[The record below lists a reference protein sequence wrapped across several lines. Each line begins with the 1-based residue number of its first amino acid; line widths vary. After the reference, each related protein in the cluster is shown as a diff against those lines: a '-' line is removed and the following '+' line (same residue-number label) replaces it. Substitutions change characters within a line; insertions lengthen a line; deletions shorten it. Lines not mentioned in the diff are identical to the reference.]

1 MSDPVRT
8 AADAATTRDY
18 KEPSPMSFLLSEE
31 QRMISEGVRAFV
43 EKELQPHEALVEKLD
58 AVPDDLF
65 DELKRKAIAAGY
77 YAINMPE
84 EHGGGGLGA
93 SQRAVAEIEF
103 GRTSR
108 ALAIICN
115 RPAPILKSCVGDQIE
130 TYLKPVISGERWECF
145 ALTEPGAGSDARAIT
160 TKAVEDGGDYVIN
173 GTKQFITMAM
183 RADFIIVFAVTGIEA
198 TPKGERKRITA
209 FLVDK
214 DTPGIEVTPLDVLSN
229 RGMKSCIISFT
240 DVRVPARNIL
250 GGEGNGFA
258 IAKSWIFSGRV
269 MLAANCVGLAERAM
283 AIAAGWANTRKAFG
297 QTIGQFQGT
306 AFKFADMAMEIHA
319 TRLMVLDGAAKMD
332 DGTITQREASQI
344 NLFGSEMAGR
354 VTDNALQ
361 VMGGMGITKEM
372 PLERF
377 WRDARVERIWEG
389 TSEIHRD
396 IISRDVLREHAA

>member
-1 MSDPVRT
+1 
-8 AADAATTRDY
+8 
-18 KEPSPMSFLLSEE
+18 MSFLLSEE

-58 AVPDDLF
+58 AVPDELF

-130 TYLKPVISGERWECF
+130 TYLKPVITGERWECF

-160 TKAVEDGGDYVIN
+160 TKAVADGGDYVIN

-183 RADFIIVFAVTGIEA
+183 RADFIIVFAVTGVEA

-283 AIAAGWANTRKAFG
+283 AIAAEWANTRKAFG
-297 QTIGQFQGT
+297 RTIGDFQGT

-332 DGTITQREASQI
+332 AGIITQREASQI

>member
-1 MSDPVRT
+1 MQGSKSPRAFAFD
-8 AADAATTRDY
+8 
-18 KEPSPMSFLLSEE
+18 KEISAMPLFMTDE
-31 QRMISEGVRAFV
+31 QTMIAEGVRAFV
-43 EKELQPHEALVEKLD
+43 EAELQPHETLVEKLD
-58 AVPDDLF
+58 SVPDELF
-65 DELKRKAIAAGY
+65 REIQQKAIAAGY
-77 YAINMPE
+77 YALNMPE
-84 EHGGGGLGA
+84 ELGGGGLNA
-93 SQRAVAEIEF
+93 SQRCVAEIEF

-108 ALAIICN
+108 ALAVICN

-130 TYLKPVISGERWECF
+130 TYLKPVITGERWECF
-145 ALTEPGAGSDARAIT
+145 ALTEPGTGSDARAIT
-160 TKAVEDGGDYVIN
+160 TRAVRDGDDFVIN

-183 RADFIIVFAVTGIEA
+183 RADFIILFAVTGVEK
-198 TPKGERKRITA
+198 TSKGESKRITA

-214 DTPGIEVTPLDVLSN
+214 NTPGIEVTPLDVVSN

-250 GGEGNGFA
+250 GGEGNGFG

-269 MLAANCVGLAERAM
+269 MLAANCIGLAERAM
-283 AIAAGWANTRKAFG
+283 KIAAQWANTRTAFG
-297 QTIGQFQGT
+297 QPIGRFQGT
-306 AFKFADMAMEIHA
+306 AFKLADMAMEIHA

-332 DGTITQREASQI
+332 AGTITQREASQV

-361 VMGGMGITKEM
+361 IMGGMGITKDM

-396 IISRDVLREHAA
+396 IISKDVLREFAA

>member
-1 MSDPVRT
+1 
-8 AADAATTRDY
+8 
-18 KEPSPMSFLLSEE
+18 MSFLLSEE

-58 AVPDDLF
+58 AVPDELF

-130 TYLKPVISGERWECF
+130 TYLKPVIAGERWECF

-160 TKAVEDGGDYVIN
+160 TKAVADGGDYVIN

-183 RADFIIVFAVTGIEA
+183 RADFIIVFAVTGVEA

-283 AIAAGWANTRKAFG
+283 AIAAEWANTRKAFG
-297 QTIGQFQGT
+297 RTIGHFQGT

-332 DGTITQREASQI
+332 AGIITQREASQI

>member
-1 MSDPVRT
+1 
-8 AADAATTRDY
+8 
-18 KEPSPMSFLLSEE
+18 MSFLLSEE

-58 AVPDDLF
+58 AVPDELF

-130 TYLKPVISGERWECF
+130 TYLKPVITGERWECF

-160 TKAVEDGGDYVIN
+160 TKAVEDGADYVIN

-183 RADFIIVFAVTGIEA
+183 RADFIIVFAVTGVEA

-297 QTIGQFQGT
+297 RTIGHFQGT

-332 DGTITQREASQI
+332 AGIITQREASQI

>member
-1 MSDPVRT
+1 
-8 AADAATTRDY
+8 
-18 KEPSPMSFLLSEE
+18 MSFALTDD
-31 QRMISEGVRAFV
+31 QRMISEGLRAFV
-43 EKELQPHEALVEKLD
+43 AAELQPHEALVEKLD
-58 AVPDDLF
+58 AVPDELF
-65 DELKRKAIAAGY
+65 TEIQRKAIAAGW

-93 SQRAVAEIEF
+93 SERVMAEMEF

-108 ALAIICN
+108 ALSVICN
-115 RPAPILKSCVGDQIE
+115 RPAPILKACVGDQIE
-130 TYLKPVISGERWECF
+130 TYLKPVITGERWECF
-145 ALTEPGAGSDARAIT
+145 ALTEPGAGSDARAIQ
-160 TKAVEDGGDYVIN
+160 TKAVQDGDDYVIN

-183 RADFIIVFAVTGIEA
+183 RADFIIVFAVTGVEQG
-198 TPKGERKRITA
+198 PRSEQKRITA

-214 DTPGIEVTPLDVLSN
+214 ATPGVEVVPLDVLSN

-250 GGEGNGFA
+250 GGEGNGFG
-258 IAKSWIFSGRV
+258 IAKAWIFSGRV

-283 AIAAGWANTRKAFG
+283 GVAADWANTRKAFG
-297 QTIGQFQGT
+297 QPIGRFQGT

-332 DGTITQREASQI
+332 AGTITQREASQI
-344 NLFGSEMAGR
+344 NLYGSEMVGR

-361 VMGGMGITKEM
+361 VMGGMGVTKEM

-396 IISRDVLREHAA
+396 IISKDVLREFAA

>member
-1 MSDPVRT
+1 
-8 AADAATTRDY
+8 
-18 KEPSPMSFLLSEE
+18 MSFSLSDE

-43 EKELQPHEALVEKLD
+43 EKELQPHETLVEKLD

-65 DELKRKAIAAGY
+65 AEIQKKAIAAGY
-77 YAINMPE
+77 YALNMPE
-84 EHGGGGLGA
+84 EYGGGGLGA

-108 ALAIICN
+108 ALSVVCN
-115 RPAPILKSCVGDQIE
+115 RPAPILKACVGDQIE
-130 TYLKPVISGERWECF
+130 TYLKPVITGERWECF
-145 ALTEPGAGSDARAIT
+145 ALTEPGAGSDARAIA
-160 TKAVEDGGDYVIN
+160 TKAIADGGDFIIN

-183 RADFIIVFAVTGIEA
+183 RADFIIVFAVTGVES

-214 DTPGIEVTPLDVLSN
+214 DTPGIQVTPLEVLSN

-283 AIAAGWANTRKAFG
+283 TIAAGWANTRKAFG
-297 QTIGQFQGT
+297 QPIGHFQGT

-319 TRLMVLDGAAKMD
+319 TRLMVMDGAAKMEA
-332 DGTITQREASQI
+332 GTITQREASQV

-377 WRDARVERIWEG
+377 WRDARVERVWEG

-396 IISRDVLREHAA
+396 IISKDVLREHAA